1 MLQWKLLQRYF
12 EKLKSYQNKIV
23 LLVEVLD
30 QRWLPLNG
38 VHRVP
43 RVNQQLGEPLDP
55 VFGVLKKQDIDE
67 ITYVTDSIKRF
78 LSTVLVYYDH
88 PWVSEMVAVLEWW
101 LLFRSPLCYRH
112 SKSQKVGC
120 SRQVVAIL
128 KCSLTQV

>member
-1 MLQWKLLQRYF
+1 MCCKWKLLQRYF

-43 RVNQQLGEPLDP
+43 RVNQQLGKPLDP

-78 LSTVLVYYDH
+78 LSTVNLVYNDH
-88 PWVSEMVAVLEWW
+88 PWVSEMVAVLDWW
-101 LLFRSPLCYRH
+101 
-112 SKSQKVGC
+112 
-120 SRQVVAIL
+120 
-128 KCSLTQV
+128 